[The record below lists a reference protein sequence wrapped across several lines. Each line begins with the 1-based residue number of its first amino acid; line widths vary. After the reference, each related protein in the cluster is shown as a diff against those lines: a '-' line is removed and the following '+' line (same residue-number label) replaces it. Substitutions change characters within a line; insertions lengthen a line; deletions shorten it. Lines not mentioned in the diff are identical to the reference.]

1 MSVCVCAG
9 RYAGA
14 VTLSTYAYVVVCLS
28 LCMCVCVCVCLGAG
42 MCGDCVCDSLL
53 SYEPNLWLCILTCV
67 CAHAVLCTYLLI
79 YLSEGMNLTV
89 SWHVYVDMN
98 LTVYWCVC
106 VCTYLLI
113 YLSEVFIACI
123 FSTCAYVFPSSF
135 SPYIYYYTYIA
146 RLFTATTCKWLAI
159 TSASGVSLS
168 CLQTTVVWSFWL
180 FNCSILPKEWGALFT
195 QLCKHAFQVPY

>member
-1 MSVCVCAG
+1 MAVYLDVCVCT
-9 RYAGA
+9 RCA
-14 VTLSTYAYVVVCLS
+14 VYVFVDLSV
-28 LCMCVCVCVCLGAG
+28 GG
-42 MCGDCVCDSLL
+42 
-53 SYEPNLWLCILTCV
+53 YEPNCILTCV
-67 CAHAVLCTYLLI
+67 CGYEPNCIL
-79 YLSEGMNLTV
+79 M
-89 SWHVYVDMN
+89 
-98 LTVYWCVC
+98 CVC
-106 VCTYLLI
+106 VCARVCTYLLI

-180 FNCSILPKEWGALFT
+180 FNCSILPMEWGALFT